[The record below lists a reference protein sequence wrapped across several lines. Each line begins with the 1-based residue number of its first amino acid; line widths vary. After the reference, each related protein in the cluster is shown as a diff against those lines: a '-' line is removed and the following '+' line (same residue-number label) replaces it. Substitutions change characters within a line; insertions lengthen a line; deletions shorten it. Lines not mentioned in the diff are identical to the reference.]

1 MFTYCTQVLHLS
13 EHAAYNRIEA
23 ARAARR
29 YPKILEGLAAGELTL
44 TAVRLLAPSLTVE
57 NHEAVLQSARHKT
70 RREVEHLVAAMRPQ
84 ADVPATL
91 RKLPCAPPR
100 GSAAP
105 ATTSPGHTGCEGEA
119 VMVQKERLAAEPP
132 VASSAPNARAVLAP
146 IAPERYKIQFTV
158 PRETY
163 DTLRRAQELLRHV
176 VPSGDS
182 AVIVGRALALLV
194 ADLEKRRGADVK
206 QPRGAGTRPEPGAS
220 RRLAARETDGRTK
233 LRRHIPAAVRRAVWA
248 RNEGRCAFVGTAGRC
263 TERGLLEF
271 HHVVPYADGGD
282 ATVGNLELRCRR
294 HNRFE
299 AERWFGED
307 RLPALVP
314 ETAPEWNEAEAG
326 RPLVTETAGRS
337 RCPSQ
342 G

>member
-206 QPRGAGTRPEPGAS
+206 QPRGAGTRPDRARHAGSRPGRQTDEQSFGAIFRPPFDARCGPGTKAGARSSGPPDGAPSGAS
-220 RRLAARETDGRTK
+220 SNSITWSRMPTAAMRRSAISSCGAVGTIASRPSAGLVRTGCRHSSPR
-233 LRRHIPAAVRRAVWA
+233 LRRNGTRR
-248 RNEGRCAFVGTAGRC
+248 RR
-263 TERGLLEF
+263 
-271 HHVVPYADGGD
+271 DG
-282 ATVGNLELRCRR
+282 
-294 HNRFE
+294 
-299 AERWFGED
+299 
-307 RLPALVP
+307 
-314 ETAPEWNEAEAG
+314 
-326 RPLVTETAGRS
+326 
-337 RCPSQ
+337 PS
-342 G
+342 